1 MLGLVLVRLLNK
13 VLGLTLIVY
22 LGVKVCLLT
31 FYIFM
36 NFKLFIFVLLSGVV
50 WVLEAKL
57 FQLAENKE
65 NLEMY
70 KNTEF

>member
-13 VLGLTLIVY
+13 VLGHILIVY
-22 LGVKVCLLT
+22 LGLKVCLLT
-31 FYIFM
+31 FFIFM

-50 WVLEAKL
+50 WLLEAKL

-70 KNTEF
+70 KNTQF